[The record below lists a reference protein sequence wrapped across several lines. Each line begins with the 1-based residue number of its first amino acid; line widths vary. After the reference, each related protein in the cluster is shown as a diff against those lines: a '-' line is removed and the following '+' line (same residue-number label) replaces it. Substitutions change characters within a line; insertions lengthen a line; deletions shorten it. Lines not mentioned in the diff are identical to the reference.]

1 MGAVLGAVL
10 ANPLTT
16 TRDFVEHALAA
27 ASPCIPPW
35 SATGRV
41 RANAAAFAAEPWL
54 SGCQGVSGDVRAVSD
69 AVREVS
75 GCQSVRGVGEVSGS
89 VRAVRA
95 ALTC

>member
-35 SATGRV
+35 SSTGQV
-41 RANAAAFAAEPWL
+41 RANAAAFAVSCLDGQVHYGAGGDPQAAAECNRL
-54 SGCQGVSGDVRAVSD
+54 TENCHTSG
-69 AVREVS
+69 
-75 GCQSVRGVGEVSGS
+75 
-89 VRAVRA
+89 
-95 ALTC
+95 